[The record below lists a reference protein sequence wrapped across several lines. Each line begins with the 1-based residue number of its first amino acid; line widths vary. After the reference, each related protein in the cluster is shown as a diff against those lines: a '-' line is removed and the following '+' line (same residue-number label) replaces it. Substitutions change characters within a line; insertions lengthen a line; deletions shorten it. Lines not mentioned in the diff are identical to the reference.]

1 MCCLNTCILLHK
13 TISTRPFK
21 KKTLEIK
28 TKLLLVEKID
38 KYQPNT
44 RRNCRE
50 TILYRGTEGVVWT
63 LSILYKTE
71 QFIHHNA
78 ILILAFNQSLYNMKT
93 FLNQMEII
101 IMRERA
107 RFKPWLYLN
116 AMINHC
122 QYYIIN
128 K

>member
-1 MCCLNTCILLHK
+1 METKWLLCQHIFCFVNATLAFKSIISHFCQLDSFVLLKYLYSSAQNYLNK
-13 TISTRPFK
+13 TIL

-71 QFIHHNA
+71 
-78 ILILAFNQSLYNMKT
+78 
-93 FLNQMEII
+93 
-101 IMRERA
+101 
-107 RFKPWLYLN
+107 
-116 AMINHC
+116 
-122 QYYIIN
+122 
-128 K
+128 